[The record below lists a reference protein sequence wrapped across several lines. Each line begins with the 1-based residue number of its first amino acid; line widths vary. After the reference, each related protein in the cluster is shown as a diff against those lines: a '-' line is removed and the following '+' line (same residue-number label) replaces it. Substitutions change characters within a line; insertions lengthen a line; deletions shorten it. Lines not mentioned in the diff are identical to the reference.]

1 MVVYNFK
8 KIAPV
13 PTSKDF
19 VDIVLSKTQRQ
30 TPTVVHKQYAI
41 QRIRSFYMRKVKF
54 TQQAYEE
61 KIARILDEF
70 PRLNDIHPFYADL
83 MNVLYDRDHYKLALG
98 QLNMARGLIDKI
110 GKDYLRLLKYGDSLY
125 RCKQLKRAALGRMCT
140 LMKKLKSSLDYLE
153 QVRQHLARLPAIDPN
168 TRTLLVCGYPNVGK
182 SSFMNKVTRAE
193 CEVQPYAFTTKSL
206 FVGHM
211 DYKYLRWQVI
221 DTPGILDHSL
231 EERNTIEMQSVTAL
245 VHLKAAILYFVDLS
259 EQCGYSVKQQVSLFH
274 NIKPLF
280 EGKPL
285 MVVLNKSDMKT
296 VEQCSAEEKAM
307 VKSMEGPNV
316 TFVTCS
322 TLTEEGVAGL
332 KTTACDALL
341 TQRVASKTSR
351 AEKAGQDLDE
361 LAGIHV
367 AMPQAR
373 DRAERPPVIPASV
386 QARLAAGA
394 STHTSRKLQK
404 EIMVEH
410 GGAGVYSMDFREQY
424 LGLKDEDWKFDS
436 IPEIM
441 DGKNIADFVDPDI
454 ERMLE
459 ELEREEEELEARGEY
474 EEDPDALDDG
484 LTEVEREQLKAVRR
498 KRATLKHESEM
509 AKSRNHPR
517 LPRTVAANRRGDL
530 SARGRSFDEH
540 LDELGYDE
548 DIGAR
553 KRARSMSEARGRSR
567 TRKDRMDEDKEAAD
581 GMDVDGGQVAKKART
596 STSRARD
603 QSVPRDE
610 AAHAYKDKEQRAAA
624 KKVASKAIK
633 GLMRQKGSKG
643 TAKKGEGDNHVPN
656 FRPKHLLTGKRGN
669 GKTDRR

>member
-1 MVVYNFK
+1 
-8 KIAPV
+8 
-13 PTSKDF
+13 
-19 VDIVLSKTQRQ
+19 
-30 TPTVVHKQYAI
+30 VVHKQYAI

-259 EQCGYSVKQQVSLFH
+259 EQCGYSLKQQVSLFH

-285 MVVLNKSDMKT
+285 LVVLNKSDMKT
-296 VEQCSAEEKAM
+296 VEQCNPEEKAM

-322 TLTEEGVAGL
+322 TLTEEGVMGV

-341 TQRVASKTSR
+341 SQRVTSKESR
-351 AEKAGQDLDE
+351 AAKAGQDMDE

-367 AMPQAR
+367 ALPKAR
-373 DRAERPPVIPASV
+373 DGAERPPVIPASV
-386 QARLAAGA
+386 QARLAVGA

-459 ELEREEEELEARGEY
+459 ELEREEEEFEARGEY

-498 KRATLKHESEM
+498 KRATLRHDSEM
-509 AKSRNHPR
+509 AKSRNHPT
-517 LPRTVAANRRGDL
+517 LPRTAGANRRGDL

-553 KRARSMSEARGRSR
+553 KRARSMSESRGRSR
-567 TRKDRMDEDKEAAD
+567 TRREGMDEDKEAPD
-581 GMDVDGGQVAKKART
+581 GMDVEGGQVAKKART

-603 QSVPRDE
+603 KSVPRDE
-610 AAHAYKDKEQRAAA
+610 AAHAYKDKAQREEA
-624 KKVASKAIK
+624 KKEARKAIK

-656 FRPKHLLTGKRGN
+656 FMPKHLLTGKRGN